1 MKWICV
7 AVVQVAVLISS
18 ESGIYHRGGWYLV
31 IEVVVVE
38 GNTVI
43 IVVMVAE
50 CCMTDFM
57 TGVATG
63 VPQSAES
70 ARAGG
75 APRQRASPPTGRAER
90 GPLGGAE
97 GPRATQG

>member
-43 IVVMVAE
+43 IVVMV
-50 CCMTDFM
+50 T
-57 TGVATG
+57 
-63 VPQSAES
+63 ES
-70 ARAGG
+70 VLARTNGLVLRFCRGSAGG
-75 APRQRASPPTGRAER
+75 GEVTSWYVLCYCQGHGIAVGRKC
-90 GPLGGAE
+90 
-97 GPRATQG
+97 